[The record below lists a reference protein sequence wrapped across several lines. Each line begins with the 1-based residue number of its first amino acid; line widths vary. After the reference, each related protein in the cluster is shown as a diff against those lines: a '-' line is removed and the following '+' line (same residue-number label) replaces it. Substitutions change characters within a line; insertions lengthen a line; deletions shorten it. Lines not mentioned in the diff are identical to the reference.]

1 MSLENLSK
9 EEVIELKVALNTL
22 ISQRVVYPQYE
33 QSKVRLSENSKY
45 LKMDYGLLEKIIE
58 VIEGDNE

>member
-9 EEVIELKVALNTL
+9 DEVIELKVALNEL
-22 ISQRVVYPQYE
+22 ISRRVVYPQYE
-33 QSKVRLSENSKY
+33 QSELRLNENSKY
-45 LKMDYGLLEKIIE
+45 LKMDYGLLEKIID

>member
-9 EEVIELKVALNTL
+9 EELIELKLAINTL

-33 QSKVRLSENSKY
+33 HSELRLKENTGY
-45 LKMDYGLLEKIIE
+45 LKMDYDLLEKILDTIE
-58 VIEGDNE
+58 SEDE

>member
-9 EEVIELKVALNTL
+9 EEAMELKVALNTL

-33 QSKVRLSENSKY
+33 QSELRLKENSKY
-45 LKMDYGLLEKIIE
+45 LEMDYCLLEKIIN
-58 VIEGDNE
+58 VIESDDE